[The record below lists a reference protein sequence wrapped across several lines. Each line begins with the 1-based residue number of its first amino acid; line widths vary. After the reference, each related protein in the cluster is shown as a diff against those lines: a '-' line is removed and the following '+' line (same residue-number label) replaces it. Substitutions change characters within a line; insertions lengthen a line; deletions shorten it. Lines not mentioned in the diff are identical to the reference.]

1 MQGRHGP
8 SGDPIARGTGA
19 AGPTPAGAGAAGA
32 GGAGTGAV
40 STPSGWRR
48 ALVGLAVGAAVG
60 VVLGLLLPHED
71 QRPER

>member
-1 MQGRHGP
+1 MQGRHGG
-8 SGDPIARGTGA
+8 SDDPTAAGTGA
-19 AGPTPAGAGAAGA
+19 AGTGAAGA
-32 GGAGTGAV
+32 GGAV